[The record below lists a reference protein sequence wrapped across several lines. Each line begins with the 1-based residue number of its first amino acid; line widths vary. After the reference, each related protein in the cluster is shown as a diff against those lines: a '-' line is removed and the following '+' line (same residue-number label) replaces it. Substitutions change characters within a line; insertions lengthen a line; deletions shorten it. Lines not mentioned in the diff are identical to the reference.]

1 MLLIRS
7 KVTGTV
13 PEHKSYPLLVVTFL
27 IPIVAAVWFLG
38 FLVATAPVSP
48 DRPQRGTQD
57 DLPLLPNIPEVVEV
71 GLVLAVGLA
80 FLTLALYLR
89 HFVERR
95 EHRPQR

>member
-1 MLLIRS
+1 
-7 KVTGTV
+7 VT
-13 PEHKSYPLLVVTFL
+13 
-27 IPIVAAVWFLG
+27 
-38 FLVATAPVSP
+38 P

-89 HFVERR
+89 RFVERR
-95 EHRPQR
+95 EDHPQR